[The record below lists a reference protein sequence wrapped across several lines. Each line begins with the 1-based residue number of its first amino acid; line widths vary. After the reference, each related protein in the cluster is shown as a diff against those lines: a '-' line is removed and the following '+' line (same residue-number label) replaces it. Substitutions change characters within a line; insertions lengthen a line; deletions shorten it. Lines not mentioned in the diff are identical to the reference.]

1 MIAPSSEPAA
11 DALTASSLLRTG
23 FNVEV
28 EIAERTAVLHLRG
41 ELDMAT
47 ARQLSAA
54 LLTTMAGEVD
64 AVALDLSRLTFVDS
78 TGIAVFL
85 SAGRRALAEGRAFS
99 LHHPTRTVAKTLHL
113 TGVDR
118 LLEVTPEAAADPDEV
133 ARSWCSQP
141 FPG

>member
-1 MIAPSSEPAA
+1 MIAPSSRPATE
-11 DALTASSLLRTG
+11 ALSASSLLRTG
-23 FNVEV
+23 FNVEA
-28 EIAERTAVLHLRG
+28 EIAERTVVLHLRG

-54 LLTTMAGEVD
+54 LLTAMAGEVD

-85 SAGRRALAEGRAFS
+85 SAGRRALAEGRSFS
-99 LHHPTRTVAKTLHL
+99 LHHPSRMVAKTLHL

-118 LLEVTPEAAADPDEV
+118 LLNVTADADADADEV
-133 ARSWCSQP
+133 VT
-141 FPG
+141 G